1 MLRTIRKSIWETNS
15 SSSHSLVIERN
26 EFFNNVQN
34 KDRIAEVS
42 KLKQEMKERI
52 EALNGILTVYLGEY
66 NWDFEI
72 LESFDGKLS
81 YIISDIL
88 SCMFYEGHEVEK
100 AIESLRKAG
109 LLENLKKELN
119 VKELKFFNFG
129 ACSVDHQSLGLVPGT
144 LECGY
149 DDPKIIDFLVDDSIK
164 VLITNDNSPTYCLNT
179 DVHIYNYNLKGDY
192 PESDIL
198 TLENAPDYMKED

>member
-34 KDRIAEVS
+34 KDRTAEVS
-42 KLKQEMKERI
+42 RLKQEMKERI
-52 EALNGILTVYLGEY
+52 EALNGILTVYLEEY
-66 NWDFEI
+66 SWSFEI

-81 YIISDIL
+81 YIMSDIL
-88 SCMFYEGHEVEK
+88 SYMFHEESKVEK
-100 AIESLRKAG
+100 VIELLRKVG
-109 LLENLKKELN
+109 LLENMKKELG
-119 VKELKFFNFG
+119 VREIKFFNLG
-129 ACSVDHQSLGLVPGT
+129 NCYVDHQSLELVPRI

-149 DDPKIIDFLVDDSIK
+149 GDPKIIDFLVDDSIK

-179 DVHIYNYNLKGDY
+179 DVHIYKYSLKGDY
-192 PESDIL
+192 LDSDIL
-198 TLENAPDYMKED
+198 TLENAPEWMKED

>member
-34 KDRIAEVS
+34 KDRTAEVS
-42 KLKQEMKERI
+42 RLKQEMKERI

-66 NWDFEI
+66 DWDFEI

-109 LLENLKKELN
+109 FLENFEKELGVTKIRFLN
-119 VKELKFFNFG
+119 LGN
-129 ACSVDHQSLGLVPGT
+129 CSVDHQSLGLVPGT

-164 VLITNDNSPTYCLNT
+164 VLITNDNSPQYCLNT
-179 DVHIYNYNLKGDY
+179 LVHLNSYNLNGNYSEEDVV
-192 PESDIL
+192 
-198 TLENAPDYMKED
+198 TFENAPDYMKED